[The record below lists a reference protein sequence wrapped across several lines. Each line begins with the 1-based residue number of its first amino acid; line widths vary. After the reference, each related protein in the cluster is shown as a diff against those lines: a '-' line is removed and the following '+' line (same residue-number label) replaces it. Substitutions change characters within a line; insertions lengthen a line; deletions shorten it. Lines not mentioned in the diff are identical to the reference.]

1 MEDLERQL
9 KSALA
14 REEAPAWFEAKVLAA
29 AARERSARRNWWQRV
44 IGGGRLRWATAL
56 AAVGLVASG
65 VVWQHERHIL
75 VRERQDVRDREAGE
89 NAKARLVMALQITS
103 NKLHRIQQKLTEINR
118 AN

>member
-14 REEAPAWFEAKVLAA
+14 REEPPAWFEAKVLAA
-29 AARERSARRNWWQRV
+29 AARERSARRSCWQRA
-44 IGGGRLRWATAL
+44 IQGSRLRWATAL

-65 VVWQHERHIL
+65 VVWQHERQ
-75 VRERQDVRDREAGE
+75 VREAREREAGE

-103 NKLHRIQQKLTEINR
+103 NKLHRIQQKLNEINR

>member
-14 REEAPAWFEAKVLAA
+14 REDPPAWFEAKVLAA
-29 AARERSARRNWWQRV
+29 AARERSARRNWWQRA
-44 IGGGRLRWATAL
+44 IQGGRLRWATAV

-65 VVWQHERHIL
+65 VVWQHERQVQE
-75 VRERQDVRDREAGE
+75 VREREAGE

-103 NKLHRIQQKLTEINR
+103 NKLHRIQLKLTEINR
-118 AN
+118 AD

>member
-14 REEAPAWFEAKVLAA
+14 REEPPAWFEAKVLAA
-29 AARERSARRNWWQRV
+29 AARERSAQRNWWQRV
-44 IGGGRLRWATAL
+44 IGRGRLRWATAL
-56 AAVGLVASG
+56 AAAGLVASG
-65 VVWQHERHIL
+65 VVWQHERHIQE
-75 VRERQDVRDREAGE
+75 VREREAGE

-103 NKLHRIQQKLTEINR
+103 NKLHRIQQKLNEINR